1 MIGDKIR
8 QRRLE
13 LNLTQANLSNMTNIK
28 KNTISNY
35 ENNISSPSEENL
47 FNLMKALKCDAN
59 YLFEDF
65 LKLEENLE
73 ITSAEKEYIKK
84 YRTLDEYG
92 QKTVDSALD
101 IQYERCIA
109 DQESKTITPEKT
121 YPVQLIAHD
130 GINRKTD
137 VSEQN
142 LINAIKADREIQQ
155 KKHKK

>member
-84 YRTLDEYG
+84 YRSLDEYG

-101 IQYERCIA
+101 IQYERCCKEKKI
-109 DQESKTITPEKT
+109 ESSGERTFNVSRAAFGGDNAVYQIPLKSYAKAVDMDMEDEEKE
-121 YPVQLIAHD
+121 D
-130 GINRKTD
+130 MD
-137 VSEQN
+137 
-142 LINAIKADREIQQ
+142 
-155 KKHKK
+155 